1 VKKFKALLVKRYKT
15 LLPMLGAGLVLATF
29 VVKETWRE
37 DLKDFVDAMDASVGV
52 FVIRG
57 DFENLEYQLRVL
69 EQNVDRVEQV
79 TASSTKD
86 PFTLL
91 AVNQQL
97 MIFRELQDNVDN
109 SLDNSFRLAQSFPDD
124 RKTYY
129 QNEVTTLRSDLS
141 GVQTSFRDAD
151 VASARAS
158 ARVGPDGVPGVEDR
172 KSIASATTELSA
184 KTTSVVTATQLLKKQ
199 ILKEAGD
206 IQDQKQHRYERL
218 RPIWTRMAAW
228 LNWKTPRLG
237 CDCVRAV

>member
-1 VKKFKALLVKRYKT
+1 MRSDRDPLSPEGRVPVKKVKALLLKEYKT

-57 DFENLEYQLRVL
+57 DFESLEYQLRVL

-109 SLDNSFRLAQSFPDD
+109 SLDNIFRLSESFPDD
-124 RKTYY
+124 RKAYY
-129 QNEVTTLRSDLS
+129 QNEVTTLRSDLP
-141 GVQTSFRDAD
+141 GVQTSFRKAS
-151 VASARAS
+151 VASAR
-158 ARVGPDGVPGVEDR
+158 ARVGPDGVPSVEDR
-172 KSIASATTELSA
+172 KSIAIATTELSA
-184 KTTSVVTATQLLKKQ
+184 QITSVVTATQTLK
-199 ILKEAGD
+199 AD
-206 IQDQKQHRYERL
+206 S
-218 RPIWTRMAAW
+218 
-228 LNWKTPRLG
+228 
-237 CDCVRAV
+237 